1 MFEASSEMKLYDLH
15 KVNEE
20 LQEVEEFT
28 VPIQN
33 IVLNN
38 LVNDDPL
45 SEASSDSFV
54 DLNSD
59 DSSYFSE

>member
-15 KVNEE
+15 KVDEE